1 MALHLR
7 RLSPWCPLAPCKG
20 PWEAQL
26 EPETLGSLEL
36 PGSALMGIWGC
47 HSLGA
52 LARRKSVPPALAM
65 TLDTAGMHAGP
76 AHPKLGLA
84 LPVHREMLPGPLQT
98 PFGGCEAHSCAFV
111 CPDFLILDS
120 TQLTQMHK

>member
-1 MALHLR
+1 MALHLG
-7 RLSPWCPLAPCKG
+7 RLSPRCPLAPCKG

-65 TLDTAGMHAGP
+65 TLDTAGVHAGP

-84 LPVHREMLPGPLQT
+84 LPVQRDAAGPFANT
-98 PFGGCEAHSCAFV
+98 VWGV
-111 CPDFLILDS
+111 
-120 TQLTQMHK
+120 